1 VTLLRLLARRL
12 AATLPLVL
20 GAATLVF
27 VALEAAPGEPVDL
40 LLGERPVPQYVRAH
54 IERAYGLDRPALDR
68 YGSWLG
74 GVFLRGDLGW
84 SYSRS
89 RPVASLLAEALPA
102 TLLLAGAALLLH
114 VVFGIVLGGLSV
126 AWRARAVERVL
137 TVGSLLLYA
146 MPTFSVG
153 LLAILLLAHAVPL
166 FPASSM
172 HSVGAEGWSAGARL
186 FDLLRHLCLP
196 ALVLGAASAAGM
208 ARFVRAGLLD
218 TMREEFIRAGRARGL
233 GAGRLLWRHA
243 LRNALLPVVNL
254 AGLSLPILVSGSLV
268 TEVVFAWPGMGR
280 LTYEAI
286 LARDVPI
293 VLATT
298 ILASWLVVAGSLVAD
313 LAMLAV
319 DPRIRLARAG
329 ARP

>member
-1 VTLLRLLARRL
+1 MRLLARRL
-12 AATLPLVL
+12 AAALPLVL

-27 VALEAAPGEPVDL
+27 LALEAAPGDPVDL
-40 LLGERPVPQYVRAH
+40 LLGDRPVPQDVRER
-54 IERAYGLDRPALDR
+54 IERAYGLDRPPLER
-68 YGSWLG
+68 YATWLG

-89 RPVASLLAEALPA
+89 RPVAALLAEALPA

-114 VVFGIVLGGLSV
+114 VVLGIALGGIAV
-126 AWRARAVERVL
+126 AWRTRAIERAL
-137 TVGSLLLYA
+137 TAGTLLLYA

-153 LLAILLLAHAVPL
+153 LLAILLLAHALPL

-186 FDLLRHLCLP
+186 LDLLRHLCLP

-218 TMREEFIRAGRARGL
+218 TLGQEFMRAGRARGL
-233 GAGRLLWRHA
+233 GPGRLLWRHA

-254 AGLSLPILVSGSLV
+254 VGLSLPILVSGSLV

-293 VLATT
+293 VLAAT
-298 ILASWLVVAGSLVAD
+298 ILASWMVVAGSLLAD

-319 DPRIRLARAG
+319 DPRIRLAREGAG
-329 ARP
+329 P